1 MQKAVDSPALRV
13 LKGAWSLLQG
23 LWITFSSMFRRPITV
38 QYPEQRVVLPLRF
51 RGRLVLPID
60 PEKGVDRCTACMRC
74 VKICPNHS
82 IDIVK
87 ETGPAGEARP
97 RPAKYLYNVG
107 TCMFCNL
114 CVETCPFFAIVM
126 SDEHELATTDRAG
139 LVIDLV
145 AEKHTLQGKKASWWQ
160 KKFRGDGEDGG
171 NG

>member
-1 MQKAVDSPALRV
+1 MERKEQKTPNAVLGA
-13 LKGAWSLLQG
+13 LKGAWSLVQG
-23 LWITFSSMFRRPITV
+23 MAITFAYLFRKPITV
-38 QYPEQRVVLPLRF
+38 QYPEKRVVLPLRF

-60 PEKGVDRCTACMRC
+60 PQKGADRCTACMRC

-87 ETGPAGEARP
+87 ETGPDGAPKP

-126 SDEHELATTDRAG
+126 SDDHELATTDRSS

-145 AEKHTLQGKKASWWQ
+145 AEKRKLDGRKGAWWQ
-160 KKFRGDGEDGG
+160 KKFRGEGEE
-171 NG
+171 

>member
-1 MQKAVDSPALRV
+1 MRKAADSSTIRV

-23 LWITFSSMFRRPITV
+23 LGITFSYLFRKPITV

-51 RGRLVLPID
+51 RGRLVLPVD
-60 PEKGVDRCTACMRC
+60 PEKGTDRCTACMRC

-87 ETGPAGEARP
+87 ETGPDGAAKP
-97 RPAKYLYNVG
+97 RPAKYLYNMG

-126 SDEHELATTDRAG
+126 SDEHELATTNKAD
-139 LVIDLV
+139 LVVDLV
-145 AEKHTLQGKKASWWQ
+145 AERHHLKGKKASWWQ
-160 KKFRGDGEDGG
+160 KKFRGGGEGDE

>member
-1 MQKAVDSPALRV
+1 MAQRPPGAVGRALR
-13 LKGAWSLLQG
+13 GTWSLFQG
-23 LWITFSSMFRRPITV
+23 LWITFSYLFRKPITI
-38 QYPEQRVVLPLRF
+38 QYPDQRAVLPLRS
-51 RGRLVLPID
+51 RGRLVLPVD
-60 PEKGVDRCTACMRC
+60 PDKGQDRCTACMRC

-87 ETGPAGEARP
+87 ETGPDGAPKP

-126 SDEHELATTDRAG
+126 SDEYELATTDKST

-145 AEKHTLQGKKASWWQ
+145 AEKYALTGKKAPWWR
-160 KKFRGDGEDGG
+160 KKFRSGEEE
-171 NG
+171 